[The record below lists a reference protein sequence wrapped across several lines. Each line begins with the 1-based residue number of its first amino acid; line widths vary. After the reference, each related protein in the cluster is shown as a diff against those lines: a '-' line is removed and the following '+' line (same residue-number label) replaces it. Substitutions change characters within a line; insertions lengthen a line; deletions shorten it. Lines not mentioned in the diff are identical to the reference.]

1 MIFNQKKIVVIIL
14 FLSSFLFGQNFKFIA
29 MSDSRGADEGVNDTI
44 LTAFVNHIL
53 TEQKDVKFLIVAGDL
68 VSGTNNN
75 PSETYA
81 QLMHWKK
88 VMKPIYDNENMV
100 SPKIWPVIGNHE
112 ARHPK
117 DENNFRKAFP
127 YIPQNGP
134 DDEKGLTYSFDFQNT
149 HFTFVTTDRWFYGD
163 PYTYSD
169 DRRDWH
175 YIKHLDWLENDFKQA
190 KENGAD
196 HIIFVSHEMIYPT
209 GGHLHD
215 GLPNLG
221 KNFHLPMDS
230 TRQWYMNQ
238 REKVI
243 NLIKKYNVD
252 VHVCGHEHLYARQ
265 NVNGVFEIIAGSAG
279 AHLYSPNPV
288 YRADSNTVYPGEQ
301 MSYAAAVPYY
311 KALNYN
317 YGPGKN
323 SQASENYVGERAFN
337 YVLFD
342 VQKDTIFVKTYGGYP
357 SESNSTELGSDIQL
371 LDQFEI
377 VKTVTGIKEK
387 NSPKDFIL
395 EQNYP
400 NPFNPSTTI
409 KYSIP
414 NLEKQN
420 HTLLNVQLKVY
431 NILGQEVATL
441 VNEQQKPGNYEVTF
455 DASNLTSDIYFYYI
469 KAGEFRAVKKMVL
482 LK

>member
-1 MIFNQKKIVVIIL
+1 MIFISKKTIVLIL
-14 FLSSFLFGQNFKFIA
+14 FFSSFIFGQNFKFIA
-29 MSDSRGADEGVNDTI
+29 MSDSRGADEGVNDSV
-44 LTAFVNHIL
+44 LTAFINHIL
-53 TEQKDVKFLIVAGDL
+53 TEQNDVKFLVVAGDL

-75 PSETYA
+75 PDETYA
-81 QLMHWKK
+81 QLMHWKD
-88 VMKPIYDNENMV
+88 VMHPIYDNENMV

-163 PYTYSD
+163 TNTYSD

-175 YIKHLDWLENDFKQA
+175 YIKHLDWLENDFDQA
-190 KENGAD
+190 KQRGVD

-221 KNFHLPMDS
+221 KNFQLPVNS
-230 TRQWYMNQ
+230 TQKWYMDKRQ
-238 REKVI
+238 RVI
-243 NLIKKYNVD
+243 DLIKKYNVD

-288 YRADSNTVYPGEQ
+288 YRSDSNTVYPGEQ
-301 MSYAAAVPYY
+301 MSYSAAVPYY

-323 SQASENYVGERAFN
+323 SQASENYVGKRAFN

-357 SESNSTELGSDIQL
+357 SESNTTELGSDIHL

-377 VKTVTGIKEK
+377 VKSITNVKEK
-387 NSPKDFIL
+387 KIPKDFIL
-395 EQNYP
+395 LQNYP
-400 NPFNPSTTI
+400 NPFNPSTVI
-409 KYSIP
+409 SFSIP
-414 NLEKQN
+414 EAS
-420 HTLLNVQLKVY
+420 NVELSVY
-431 NILGQEVATL
+431 NILGQKIATIL
-441 VNEQQKPGNYEVTF
+441 NKQLTAGSYKYNFNG
-455 DASNLTSDIYFYYI
+455 SNLTSGIYFYKFQAASYFEI
-469 KAGEFRAVKKMVL
+469 RKMML
-482 LK
+482 FK